1 MRRREEKREKVR
13 RRQEERRL
21 ESRIKEK
28 AKKGKHTKRRAALGY
43 TTGLT
48 YTWTE
53 AQGPWAT
60 HAREGD
66 RKEPLTPGL
75 HSTFLGTALH
85 HTLWRK

>member
-13 RRQEERRL
+13 RRREERRL
-21 ESRIKEK
+21 ESRKRRK
-28 AKKGKHTKRRAALGY
+28 ASKTKARAALGY
-43 TTGLT
+43 NTGLT

-53 AQGPWAT
+53 AQGPWST

-66 RKEPLTPGL
+66 RKEPLTPRL

-85 HTLWRK
+85 HTLCRK